1 MLPIFAPSF
10 FSGTAVPSRIDM
22 VSAFA
27 YKLPMPTVSGSAP
40 PAQPQLKRV
49 LGLSALIIYG
59 IVLIQPTAPMP
70 LYGAAAVTGKGHVV
84 TAILIGMV
92 AMLFTA
98 ISYGRMANAYPNAGS
113 AYAYVSREIH
123 PALGYFVG
131 WSIIFDYVM
140 NPIICVIWIA
150 GATMSLLSQ
159 MVNISNHNEVLV
171 LTCLL
176 IVFFAVL
183 FTIMNLRGIEAS
195 ARTNGIITIGLSVV
209 IVLFL
214 GAAIHYLFMNPPPG
228 LAGYTQPFYDPKTF
242 SFPTVWNG
250 AALAVMTYIGF
261 DGISTLSEE
270 AHNPRRNILL
280 ATVLVCVITGVLA
293 SVQVY
298 FAQLVWPGTDFPDQ
312 DNAFSYVA
320 GKAAGPWLFFTVS
333 VALVIASIGSGA
345 GAHLGAGRLLYSMG
359 RDNAIPR
366 KFFGMVNPR
375 TQIPSNNI
383 ILIGVIMLIAALV
396 LKAIQEFEHVDAY
409 GFGCLL
415 LNFGALFAFMGVN
428 LCAFL
433 HYFVRN
439 ERKSFWSFVAPLA
452 GFGVCAYLWW
462 SLGKWAIIVGFC
474 WLATGVIYGAWR
486 TSFFRE
492 PLQFTSADANETE

>member
-1 MLPIFAPSF
+1 MANSPDSVA
-10 FSGTAVPSRIDM
+10 T
-22 VSAFA
+22 
-27 YKLPMPTVSGSAP
+27 
-40 PAQPQLKRV
+40 QPHLKRA

-59 IVLIQPTAPMP
+59 IILIQPTAPMP
-70 LYGAAAVTGKGHVV
+70 LYGAAAVAGKGHVV

-140 NPIICVIWIA
+140 NPIICVIWI
-150 GATMSLLSQ
+150 GAAA
-159 MVNISNHNEVLV
+159 NNFIPEISPYVYIIL
-171 LTCLL
+171 
-176 IVFFAVL
+176 FAAL
-183 FTIMNLRGIEAS
+183 FTGMNLRGIEAS
-195 ARTNGIITIGLSVV
+195 ARTNTIIAVGLGVI

-214 GAAIHYLFMNPPPG
+214 GAAIRYLFLNPPDG
-228 LAGYTQPFYDPKTF
+228 FAGWTRPFYDPQTF
-242 SFPTVWNG
+242 SFPTVSNG
-250 AALAVMTYIGF
+250 AALAVLTYIGF

-293 SVQVY
+293 SIQVY
-298 FAQLVWPGTDFPDQ
+298 AAQLIWPGTDFPDQ
-312 DNAFSYVA
+312 DTAFCHIA
-320 GKAAGPWLFFTVS
+320 GRAGGHWLFLTVNCALL
-333 VALVIASIGSGA
+333 VATIGSGS

-366 KFFGMVNPR
+366 KFFGAINPR
-375 TQIPSNNI
+375 TRIPSNNI
-383 ILIGVIMLIAALV
+383 ILVGIVTLVVALT
-396 LKAIQEFEHVDAY
+396 LKAIQQRSHVDAF

-428 LCAFL
+428 LSAFL
-433 HYFVRN
+433 HYFLRS
-439 ERKSFWSFVAPLA
+439 ERKTFWNCVSPLI
-452 GFGVCAYLWW
+452 GFAVCAYLWA
-462 SLGKWAIIVGFC
+462 SLGKWAIIAGFG
-474 WLATGVIYGAWR
+474 WLLTGIIYGAWR
-486 TSFFRE
+486 TSFFRK
-492 PLQFTSADANETE
+492 PIQFASVDSEEESVKK